1 MISRLGKNSAPLQER
16 KYKAE
21 VWSQWCQ
28 EILSGM
34 AFLLLFSII
43 HGIHQSIGRKEDSA
57 LRICVCFDGEGD
69 DRRIKRN
76 ESDELFPLVSFLC
89 LCVCEMSQCRNHT
102 KLVATCGLVF
112 V

>member
-1 MISRLGKNSAPLQER
+1 
-16 KYKAE
+16 
-21 VWSQWCQ
+21 
-28 EILSGM
+28 M

-102 KLVATCGLVF
+102 KLGIQARRLPTIQLRLV
-112 V
+112 VLCLCLT